1 MKAEIIAVG
10 TELLMGTSENTNALF
25 LSRKLALMGY
35 EVHHQTVV
43 GDNEKDIIDAVRIA
57 VARSRLTILTGGLGP
72 TDDDMTKEA
81 VAKAFGFQLVE
92 DAEVLEGIKA
102 YFESKKAEMSEN
114 NKKQAMIIKGSDV
127 LKNPN
132 GTAPG
137 IFIEGKEKLIVL
149 MPGPPRETE
158 PMFINELVPRL
169 EKYDKSR
176 TATASVHVFGIAES
190 ELEEKVKDLLYGEN
204 PTAALYAKTGE
215 VHINIA
221 ARSNTKSNAKAL
233 VEKEVKSLKERIG
246 DCVYCTDGSEL
257 HETVVK
263 LLTET
268 GIKISLAE
276 SCTGGLLASK
286 ITEVDGASK
295 VFEYGMAAYADW
307 VKQKSLDVDPA
318 VIRRYTAV
326 SSVTAAEMAKGAFE
340 NGQSDIGVGITGLAG
355 PSAGDYVDK
364 PVGLV
369 YIAVADEE
377 HVIVKKFNFTAS
389 RGRSY
394 IREMCVKNALDMVR
408 RFVLG
413 LPIEGARQFEEKQ
426 LADLDREKPRSK
438 SSIAVQRAL
447 VTVICAATV
456 FGSVALAAQSIKQ
469 RMDENVYDSIKHTYS
484 ETSLESNAKEIDF
497 TALTASNSDT
507 VGWLWSEN
515 MAIDSVVVGR
525 RSDSYYA
532 ERDFRGNTS
541 SLGCLHLSEAQNLS
555 SDADNTVIYGSSA
568 DTAQMFGPLL
578 LMTDRNY
585 LVSNYLFNYSTTES
599 VGKYQVVSVFY
610 ANSKTASGAVQ
621 DFYTKDLFETNDV
634 FVNFVI
640 EAKMRSII
648 NIETPIVY
656 GDKFITLVTDVADW
670 DGARLVVV
678 AKRVADGADPTLAS
692 TAITKNMAPLY
703 PEMYH
708 TIKGTTSLINESNE
722 RDRIKGWLAENEAA
736 TAGKVEN
743 NGTVIEATG
752 DGETPDTVQIAEGE
766 TALTVIMNGVEITD
780 TPYNIVCKMVAY
792 ETSGSFTK
800 EALKAQAVASITLLR
815 YGFDDTGS
823 PSVFGQTPTDE
834 VKAAVSE
841 VMGQCLYYDGR
852 AAYTPSFQI
861 SALKTNAYDE
871 VYSENAGA
879 FPYLTSVA
887 SAYDSYV
894 TGFEKTT
901 NLTRDIVKTRIE
913 SYYNIVLSENTAN
926 WIVVTEK
933 TGAGYAKTISIDGQ
947 INVNACDFAMNC
959 LNIRSAYFTLTWSD
973 NAAKFV
979 TRGYGS
985 GVGLSTYGAN
995 EYVKQNGWSYTQI
1008 LEHYFPGT
1016 TLGEVAW

>member
-35 EVHHQTVV
+35 EVHHQSVV
-43 GDNEKDIIDAVRIA
+43 GDAEQDIIDAVRIA
-57 VARSRLTILTGGLGP
+57 VSRSRLTILTGGLGP

-92 DAEVLEGIKA
+92 DAEVLEEIRA
-102 YFESKKAEMSEN
+102 YFESKKAVMSEN
-114 NKKQAMIIKGSDV
+114 NIKQAQIIKGGEI

-137 IFIEGKEKLIVL
+137 IYIEGKEKLIVL
-149 MPGPPRETE
+149 MPGPPREME
-158 PMFINELVPRL
+158 PMFDKELVPRL
-169 EKYDKSR
+169 EKYDNAHV
-176 TATASVHVFGIAES
+176 ATASVHVFGIAES

-215 VHINIA
+215 VHINIS
-221 ARSNTKSNAKAL
+221 ARSNTKTNAKAL
-233 VEKEVKSLKERIG
+233 VDKEIKSLKERIG

-263 LLTET
+263 LLEET

-276 SCTGGLLASK
+276 SCTGGLLSSK

-295 VFEYGMAAYADW
+295 VFEYGMSAYADW
-307 VKQKSLDVDPA
+307 VKQKSLNVDSA
-318 VIRRYTAV
+318 VIRRYTSV

-340 NGQSDIGVGITGLAG
+340 NGQADIGVGITGIAG
-355 PSAGDYVDK
+355 PTSGDYVDK

-389 RGRSY
+389 RGRNY

-438 SSIAVQRAL
+438 GSIAAQRAL
-447 VTVICAATV
+447 VTVVCAATV
-456 FGSVALAAQSIKQ
+456 LGSVVLAAQSIKQ
-469 RMDENVYDSIKHTYS
+469 KIDENVYDSIKQTYS

-507 VGWLWSEN
+507 VGWLWSDN
-515 MAIDSVVVGR
+515 FAIDSVVVGR

-541 SLGCLHLSEAQNLS
+541 SLGCLHVSEAQNLS
-555 SDADNTVIYGSSA
+555 DDADNVVIFGSSA
-568 DTAQMFGPLL
+568 DSAQMFGPLK
-578 LMTDRNY
+578 LMVDRNY
-585 LVSNYLFNYSTTES
+585 LVSNYLFNYSTASS
-599 VGKYQVVSVFY
+599 VGSYQVVSVFY
-610 ANSKTASGAVQ
+610 ANSDPASGEVQ
-621 DFYTKDLFETNDV
+621 DFYLDDDFETNDE
-634 FVNFVI
+634 FVRFVTD
-640 EAKMRSII
+640 AKIRSII

-656 GDKFITLVTDVADW
+656 GDRFITLVTDLEDW
-670 DGARLVVV
+670 AGARLVVV
-678 AKRVADGADPTLAS
+678 ARRVADGADTTLPATVIS
-692 TAITKNMAPLY
+692 KNMAPLY
-703 PEMYH
+703 PSMYH
-708 TIKGTTSLINESNE
+708 TITGTPALINESNE
-722 RDRIKGWLAENEAA
+722 RDRIKGWIAENEAA
-736 TAGKVEN
+736 LSMGDKAGEAIV
-743 NGTVIEATG
+743 ATG
-752 DGETPDTVQIAEGE
+752 EGEESGTATQIPEGE
-766 TALTVIMNGVEITD
+766 TALTVIMNGVEVTD
-780 TPYNIVCKMVAY
+780 TPYNIVCKMVAF
-792 ETSGSFTK
+792 ETTGEFTN
-800 EALKAQAVASITLLR
+800 EALKAQAVASVTLLR
-815 YGFDDTGS
+815 YSFDDVGT
-823 PSVFGQTPTDE
+823 PSVSGQTPTDD
-834 VKAAVSE
+834 VKAAVKE

-861 SALKTNAYDE
+861 CALKTNSYDE
-871 VYSENAGA
+871 VFSENAGA
-879 FPYLTSVA
+879 FPYLSSVA
-887 SAYDSYV
+887 SAYDYNASGY
-894 TGFEKTT
+894 EKTI
-901 NLTRDIVKTRIE
+901 NLTRDVVKTRIE
-913 SYYNIVLSENTAN
+913 SYYNITLSDNTAN
-926 WIVVTEK
+926 WITVVEK
-933 TGAGYAKTISIDGQ
+933 TGAGYAKTISVDGQ
-947 INVNACDFAMNC
+947 LTVSAYDFSINC
-959 LNIRSAYFTLTWSD
+959 LSLRSAHFILTWTD

-985 GVGLSTYGAN
+985 GVGMSTQGAN
-995 EYVKQNGWSYTQI
+995 QYVKQNGWSYTQI

-1016 TLGEVAW
+1016 TLGEVTW